1 MAELTPNATLPPDC
15 VSVNKA
21 CSNKGKSESADDSAD
36 TSPQCPQCNSKKV
49 WRDGNRI
56 FCGQKIQRWIC
67 RDCGL
72 RFSDPNDLQQA
83 KRTIENIST
92 VDTKSLKT
100 FEGILEGSQICVM
113 ETKNLAA
120 EPQTAEVLR
129 RNETDVKGKI
139 VEYIWWL
146 KKAATAN
153 KPYSDAQNCPLL
165 W

>member
-15 VSVNKA
+15 VFGNKA
-21 CSNKGKSESADDSAD
+21 GLNSGKSESADGSAD
-36 TSPQCPQCNSKKV
+36 ISPQCPQCKSKSV
-49 WRDGNRI
+49 WRDGSRI
-56 FCGQKIQRWIC
+56 FYGQKIQRWIC

-83 KRTIENIST
+83 KTAIETIST

-120 EPQTAEVLR
+120 EPQTNEVLG
-129 RNETDVKGKI
+129 ETK
-139 VEYIWWL
+139 L
-146 KKAATAN
+146 T
-153 KPYSDAQNCPLL
+153 
-165 W
+165 